1 VALIDGND
9 ATTNSWIGN
18 QSLNGIVQRVAGQGP
33 ATLAIVGV
41 LCVSCLG
48 ISGVLVHRLRARGE
62 LLGALLV
69 TAFCGLLVC
78 PVSWT
83 HHWVWVVPLVAFLV
97 PRALRGAAWA
107 RIALATI
114 LLVGSGW
121 EFFVVPSGAHV
132 ELHWSLLQ
140 ALPGNAYVLA
150 ALLLAGFVLVRM
162 FRRRPVPLLE
172 APRA

>member
-1 VALIDGND
+1 V
-9 ATTNSWIGN
+9 
-18 QSLNGIVQRVAGQGP
+18 
-33 ATLAIVGV
+33 VGV
-41 LCVSCLG
+41 LCVLCLG
-48 ISGVLVHRLRARGE
+48 SSGVLVHRLHVRGE
-62 LLGALLV
+62 QLGALLV

-114 LLVGSGW
+114 VVVGSGW
-121 EFFVVPSGAHV
+121 EFFVVPSGAYV

-162 FRRRPVPLLE
+162 FRGRPRAVLD

>member
-1 VALIDGND
+1 VCVA
-9 ATTNSWIGN
+9 
-18 QSLNGIVQRVAGQGP
+18 V
-33 ATLAIVGV
+33 
-41 LCVSCLG
+41 
-48 ISGVLVHRLRARGE
+48 SGVLVHRLHARGE
-62 LLGALLV
+62 GLGAMLV

-97 PRALRGAAWA
+97 PKALRGAAWA
-107 RIALATI
+107 RIALASI
-114 LLVGSGW
+114 VVVGSGW

-150 ALLLAGFVLVRM
+150 ALLLAGYGLVRM
-162 FRRRPVPLLE
+162 FRRPSASVLE